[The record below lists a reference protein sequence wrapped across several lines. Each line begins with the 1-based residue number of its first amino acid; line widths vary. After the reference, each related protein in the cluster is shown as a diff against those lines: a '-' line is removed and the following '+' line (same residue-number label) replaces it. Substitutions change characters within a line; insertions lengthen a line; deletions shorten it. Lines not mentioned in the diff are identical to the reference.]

1 MSNLAQFTAQL
12 SNKKTIAISAMKSIK
27 ITLENALQLCNC
39 GEFDYNYINIYCAK
53 LITISQ
59 YSIIS
64 NELKKQIREVVFDYC
79 ILMLKHN
86 IINFNNIEDK
96 YKRYMRDYYNHQNS
110 STKIVITSASIINY
124 YNTKY
129 LYKLINKYNTYIKKF
144 KFIICSLQT
153 EVNAQILMYSKI
165 KIVNRYILELKNL
178 QNIIRVTISDLSTI
192 IQEILK

>member
-1 MSNLAQFTAQL
+1 MSDLEQFISQL
-12 SNKKTIAISAMKSIK
+12 SNKKRIAISAMKSIK

-39 GEFDYNYINIYCAK
+39 GKLDFNYINIYCAK

-79 ILMLKHN
+79 ILMLAHN
-86 IINFNNIEDK
+86 IINFDNIEDK
-96 YKRYMRDYYNHQNS
+96 YKRYMRDYYNHQNIP
-110 STKIVITSASIINY
+110 TKIVITSAIIINY

-144 KFIICSLQT
+144 KFIIRSLQT

-165 KIVNRYILELKNL
+165 KIVNRYILELRNI

-192 IQEILK
+192 IHEILK